1 MKELSITE
9 DFCPVCYNQLLVQV
23 DSDFFINNGIQRI
36 TIKKDEKFCIGC
48 GIIIN
53 EKWIRR
59 LHEDSLF
66 PNKDPIGEIG
76 KMALNSFSI

>member
-9 DFCPVCYNQLLVQV
+9 DFCPVCINQLIQV

-36 TIKKDEKFCIGC
+36 NIKHDEKFCINC
-48 GIIIN
+48 GIVLK

-59 LHEDSLF
+59 LHEDVLF
-66 PNKDPIGEIG
+66 PNKDPIGEIR
-76 KMALNSFSI
+76 KTISRSFLI